1 MFRSIGCC
9 VTCTQYSPADC
20 HICIHIMTLEF
31 EPMNQCIKYIVLE
44 HSNVAFMIHDI
55 GHKIYSHF
63 DACSF
68 ADIYPYVYSVHWT
81 LPKAVTNAVYKC
93 QKQRNLDKN
102 RKTPSSQNSEPEL
115 DYQQL
120 LYQCVDFWLQIQ
132 CIFAIDLCVNFFHL
146 NDTIYISK
154 SI

>member
-20 HICIHIMTLEF
+20 HVCIHIMTLEF

-68 ADIYPYVYSVHWT
+68 ADIYPYVYIVHWT
-81 LPKAVTNAVYKC
+81 LPKALTNAVYKC
-93 QKQRNLDKN
+93 QKQRNLDKK
-102 RKTPSSQNSEPEL
+102 RHHQAKSRSPSSTTSECCTSVSIFGCKSNASL
-115 DYQQL
+115 QL
-120 LYQCVDFWLQIQ
+120 IYVLIFSILTTPYTYRNLY
-132 CIFAIDLCVNFFHL
+132 
-146 NDTIYISK
+146 S
-154 SI
+154 